1 MALGWNEIKERAQ
14 RFSKEW
20 ETAFNEEA
28 DAKQFLIEFFNIF
41 GISNRRVATFE
52 HRVKVIKASPS
63 GEVWRGT
70 ATSKCYGK
78 GPCWLK

>member
-20 ETAFNEEA
+20 EHAFIEEA
-28 DAKQFLIEFFNIF
+28 DGKQFLIEFFNVF

-52 HRVKVIKASPS
+52 HRVKV
-63 GEVWRGT
+63 
-70 ATSKCYGK
+70 
-78 GPCWLK
+78 